1 MLAANFVFQKKYQK
15 TAGTSIK
22 AGLMYNAL
30 TGIFSAIMFLVINKF
45 EIKLTG
51 FSVLM
56 AAIFA
61 TVVMMYIFIGFR
73 IMEKGNMSL
82 YTLFL
87 MSGGMTVP
95 YIFGVLFLNEELTI
109 FRTLGLVAIIAAIVI
124 SNSGAEKPDKKQ
136 LILCL
141 AVFILN
147 GISSVTSKVHQIS
160 PASEIVTS
168 PDFAFIVMMFKA
180 VICSVVL
187 LVCRKSL
194 FGEETVKLPIKSV
207 IWVMLFA
214 SLSDGL
220 TYMLQ
225 LIGATTLPATVLYPF
240 VTGGSVILTSFAGV
254 LVFKEKLSAR
264 QIVGIAICFVG
275 TLLFL

>member
-1 MLAANFVFQKKYQK
+1 MLAANFILQKKYQK

-22 AGLMYNAL
+22 AGLLYNAL
-30 TGIFSAIMFLVINKF
+30 TGAFSAIMFLIINRF

-61 TVVMMYIFIGFR
+61 TVVMLYIFIGFK

-95 YIFGVLFLNEELTI
+95 YIFGVLFLNEELTLL
-109 FRTLGLVAIIAAIVI
+109 RTLGLVAIIAAIAI
-124 SNSGAEKPDKKQ
+124 SNSGEGKPDKKQ
-136 LILCL
+136 LMLCL

-147 GISSVTSKVHQIS
+147 GVSSVTSKVHQIS
-160 PASEIVTS
+160 PASETVTS

-180 VICSVVL
+180 IICSVVL
-187 LVCRKSL
+187 LVSRKRMTTNKA
-194 FGEETVKLPIKSV
+194 EKLPIKPIILIV
-207 IWVMLFA
+207 LLAAV
-214 SLSDGL
+214 SDGL

-254 LVFKEKLSAR
+254 FVFKEKLSAR
-264 QIVGIAICFVG
+264 QLAGIAICFVG

>member
-1 MLAANFVFQKKYQK
+1 LLAANFVFQKKYQK

>member
-22 AGLMYNAL
+22 AGLLYNAL

-180 VICSVVL
+180 IICSGVL

-194 FGEETVKLPIKSV
+194 FGGETVKLPIKSV

>member
-1 MLAANFVFQKKYQK
+1 MLAANFILQKKYQK

-22 AGLMYNAL
+22 AGLLYNAL
-30 TGIFSAIMFLVINKF
+30 TGSFSAIMFLIINRF

-61 TVVMMYIFIGFR
+61 TVVMLYIFIGFK

-95 YIFGVLFLNEELTI
+95 YIFGVLFLNEELTLL
-109 FRTLGLVAIIAAIVI
+109 RTLGLVAIIAAIAI
-124 SNSGAEKPDKKQ
+124 SNSGEGKPDKKQ
-136 LILCL
+136 LMLCL

-147 GISSVTSKVHQIS
+147 GVSSVTSKVHQIS

-180 VICSVVL
+180 IICSVVL
-187 LVCRKSL
+187 LVSGKRMTTNKA
-194 FGEETVKLPIKSV
+194 EKLPIKPIILIV
-207 IWVMLFA
+207 LLAAV
-214 SLSDGL
+214 SDGL

-254 LVFKEKLSAR
+254 FVFKEKLSAR
-264 QIVGIAICFVG
+264 QLAGIAICFVG

>member
-1 MLAANFVFQKKYQK
+1 LLAANFVFQKKYQK

-22 AGLMYNAL
+22 AGLLYNAL

-225 LIGATTLPATVLYPF
+225 LIGATTLPDTVLYPF

>member
-1 MLAANFVFQKKYQK
+1 M
-15 TAGTSIK
+15 
-22 AGLMYNAL
+22 
-30 TGIFSAIMFLVINKF
+30 TGVFSAIMFLVINKF

-56 AAIFA
+56 AAIFV
-61 TVVMMYIFIGFR
+61 TVVMLYMFIGFR
-73 IMEKGNMSL
+73 IMEKGNMSI

-109 FRTLGLVAIIAAIVI
+109 LRTLGLVAIIAAIAI
-124 SNSGAEKPDKKQ
+124 SNSGAEKPNKKQ
-136 LILCL
+136 LMLCL
-141 AVFILN
+141 AVFVLN

-160 PASEIVTS
+160 PVSEIVTS

-180 VICSVVL
+180 IICSVVL
-187 LVCRKSL
+187 LACRKSL
-194 FGEETVKLPIKSV
+194 FGEKTVKLPIKSV

-214 SLSDGL
+214 ALSDGL

-254 LVFKEKLSAR
+254 LVFKEKLSVR
-264 QIVGIAICFVG
+264 QIIGIAICFVG

>member
-1 MLAANFVFQKKYQK
+1 
-15 TAGTSIK
+15 
-22 AGLMYNAL
+22 
-30 TGIFSAIMFLVINKF
+30 
-45 EIKLTG
+45 
-51 FSVLM
+51 M
-56 AAIFA
+56 AVIFA
-61 TVVMMYIFIGFR
+61 TVIMLYIFIGFR
-73 IMEKGNMSL
+73 IMEKGSMSL

-95 YIFGVLFLNEELTI
+95 YIFGVLFLNEELTLL
-109 FRTLGLVAIIAAIVI
+109 RTLGLVAIIAAIAI

-136 LILCL
+136 LMLCL
-141 AVFILN
+141 AVFVLN

-168 PDFAFIVMMFKA
+168 PDLAFIVMMFKA
-180 VICSVVL
+180 VICSIVL

-194 FGEETVKLPIKSV
+194 FRKKTAKLPIKSV
-207 IWVMLFA
+207 IWTMLFA
-214 SLSDGL
+214 ALADGL

-240 VTGGSVILTSFAGV
+240 VTGGSVILISLAGV

-264 QIVGIAICFVG
+264 QVVGIAICFVG